1 MTDTTTDRPF
11 LLCFGMGFSAMALV
25 ELLDRSQWRIAA
37 TATTAEKAERIS
49 KRYGIEA
56 SVFDGSAPS
65 QGVRQALQQATHI
78 LVSAPPDEAGDP
90 VLLHHAAD
98 IVGAPHLAWIGYLS
112 TIGVYG
118 DHKGG
123 WLDETT
129 PENPMQGRSR
139 WRRDAEIAWQR
150 LGADRGTKCV
160 LFRLAGI
167 YGPGRSAIENV
178 RSGRARR
185 IIKPGQKFNR
195 IHVEDI
201 AAVVHASMQGRG
213 AFDIYNLADD
223 EPSPPEDVIVHAAS
237 LLGMPT
243 PPAIPF
249 DDPSISEMQR
259 SFYSESKLVR
269 NDRIKHDLGVR
280 LAYPTYRE
288 GLAAIAGRF
297 QKA

>member
-1 MTDTTTDRPF
+1 MTEKNAERPF

-25 ELLDRSQWRIAA
+25 ERLDRAEWRIAA
-37 TATTAEKAERIS
+37 TATTPEKSERIA

-65 QGVRQALQQATHI
+65 QGVRSALLEATHI
-78 LVSAPPDEAGDP
+78 VVSAPPDEAGDP
-90 VLLHHAAD
+90 VLLQHAAD
-98 IVGAPHLAWIGYLS
+98 IAAAPRLQWIGYLS

-129 PENPMQGRSR
+129 PENPMQDRSR
-139 WRRDAEIAWQR
+139 WRREAEMAWQR
-150 LGADRGTKCV
+150 LGSERGTKCV

-201 AAVVHASMQGRG
+201 AAVVHAAMLGRG
-213 AFDIYNLADD
+213 AYDVYNLADD
-223 EPSPPEDVIVHAAS
+223 EPSPPEDVIVHAAE
-237 LLGMPT
+237 LLAMPT
-243 PPAIPF
+243 PPAIAF

-269 NDRIKHDLGVR
+269 NDRIKQDLGVR

-288 GLAAIAGRF
+288 GLAAIAARL
-297 QKA
+297 QKS